1 MDEEILNS
9 STLQRVGIR
18 LLPGERLE
26 VAVELEGGL
35 TQQLEQQHATLLLT
49 NKRLVRYT
57 AEGHRNNVV
66 SVGLSDVDSIEV
78 NRTDKNRQWVWVGL
92 VFIAGGVLLG
102 LLSVLLMTSPLSPL
116 LMAVSLALIGIVFIL
131 TYVGGLTGR
140 VTIRAGLQDIKCRM
154 KPKALNDMA
163 VFVERFYEMKLGF
176 LEGSV
181 HEPGTDGEIA
191 GNGATRRD
199 TEPHEAFTP
208 SDDS

>member
-1 MDEEILNS
+1 MADEILNS

-18 LLPGERLE
+18 LLPGEKLE

-102 LLSVLLMTSPLSPL
+102 LLSVLLMASPLSPL

-154 KPKALNDMA
+154 KPKALSDMA
-163 VFVERFYEMKLGF
+163 VFVERFYEMKLGYSR
-176 LEGSV
+176 ERV
-181 HEPGTDGEIA
+181 DDQRNDRDIV
-191 GNGATRRD
+191 GNGAERREA
-199 TEPHEAFTP
+199 EPRGAAAS
-208 SDDS
+208 SDES

>member
-1 MDEEILNS
+1 MADDILNS

-18 LLPGERLE
+18 LLPGEKLE

-92 VFIAGGVLLG
+92 VFMVGGVVLG
-102 LLSVLLMTSPLSPL
+102 LLSVLLMDSPLSPL

-140 VTIRAGLQDIKCRM
+140 VTIRAGLQDIKCKM

-163 VFVERFYEMKLGF
+163 VFVERFYEMKLGYSE
-176 LEGSV
+176 EGAEAPS
-181 HEPGTDGEIA
+181 TNGELTE
-191 GNGATRRD
+191 NGAEHREAERRGAAASSS
-199 TEPHEAFTP
+199 E
-208 SDDS
+208 S

>member
-163 VFVERFYEMKLGF
+163 VFVERFYEMKL
-176 LEGSV
+176 V
-181 HEPGTDGEIA
+181 VQH
-191 GNGATRRD
+191 
-199 TEPHEAFTP
+199 H
-208 SDDS
+208 